1 MENEDLYHM
10 SETEFFDVLESQQSK
25 QNNNNK
31 SKGYVRMHET
41 KNGRKIPISS
51 MDDQHLENTV
61 KLFVKIMLETKNRA
75 LFKAESTINLFE
87 QELNGFKPISVQA
100 AKDIISNT
108 MFKLE
113 PYLVEMII
121 RNNPKLNEVGLQIN
135 TVLERKNIMYEQ
147 LKENKNELI
156 S

>member
-1 MENEDLYHM
+1 
-10 SETEFFDVLESQQSK
+10 
-25 QNNNNK
+25 
-31 SKGYVRMHET
+31 
-41 KNGRKIPISS
+41 
-51 MDDQHLENTV
+51 
-61 KLFVKIMLETKNRA
+61 
-75 LFKAESTINLFE
+75 
-87 QELNGFKPISVQA
+87 
-100 AKDIISNT
+100 